1 MSELFIYI
9 FISFIVVVVLFVI
22 NFLFSYKKSVFFKK
36 SIYECGFE
44 NFSFLNEGID
54 LKFFIIGIIFLIFDI
69 EIIFLFPISLNLFFL
84 GFFGYWVVLFFI
96 LILVVGFI
104 FEWKKGSLILY

>member
-84 GFFGYWVVLFFI
+84 GFFGY
-96 LILVVGFI
+96 
-104 FEWKKGSLILY
+104 